1 MSQTAVKVIQIP
13 THAILSICLAIWFMC
28 NEVNMHSSCP
38 TYLLLFFL
46 QWMKIICM
54 GFSGIH
60 YQLAMAV
67 DIVHTFPKRGAKRE
81 RAVSEFTLLALY
93 CIGMVNMT

>member
-1 MSQTAVKVIQIP
+1 
-13 THAILSICLAIWFMC
+13 
-28 NEVNMHSSCP
+28 
-38 TYLLLFFL
+38 
-46 QWMKIICM
+46 MKIICM

-93 CIGMVNMT
+93 CIGMVNMK